1 MGYRPTGVKENQ
13 VYLSNLLRAMPRTKR
28 VPKPSPTPEEIQAA
42 RKAGLSGRDI
52 AARFGISKTSV
63 YNVLNRAKRTV
74 PVPREGEA
82 SMDTSTQ
89 ASMDMS
95 TQSGEDSDP
104 GTQGNPITGS
114 GITPSMPSTDP
125 PETRIAL
132 LEKSTADLSRT
143 LNLIEEK
150 LTQVLD
156 RVKAPPVVELDHGKV
171 HASCP
176 NCRTE
181 TTVPI
186 QPETPQPPKRD
197 FESELRALLTAPHE
211 NGTNAITCANC
222 HPKLDKVLQ
231 EYGYAPALNK
241 R

>member
-1 MGYRPTGVKENQ
+1 
-13 VYLSNLLRAMPRTKR
+13 MPRTA
-28 VPKPSPTPEEIQAA
+28 VLKPVPTPEEIQAA

-52 AARFGISKTSV
+52 AARFGISRSSV
-63 YNVLNRAKRTV
+63 YNILYRAKRTV
-74 PVPREGEA
+74 PVPREGEV
-82 SMDTSTQ
+82 SMDMSKVSMDMSKPREGEVSMDMSKV
-89 ASMDMS
+89 SMDMS
-95 TQSGEDSDP
+95 TQSGADSDP

-231 EYGYAPALNK
+231 EYGYAPAVNK

>member
-1 MGYRPTGVKENQ
+1 MAVLLGIGYRPTGVNESQ

-28 VPKPSPTPEEIQAA
+28 VPKPLPTLEEIQAA

-52 AARFGISKTSV
+52 AARFGISRASV
-63 YNVLNRAKRTV
+63 YNILYRAKRAV

-82 SMDTSTQ
+82 SI
-89 ASMDMS
+89 DMS
-95 TQSGEDSDP
+95 TQSGADSDP

-197 FESELRALLTAPHE
+197 FESELRARLTAPHE
-211 NGTNAITCANC
+211 NGTNAVTCANC

-231 EYGYAPALNK
+231 EYGYAPAPNK